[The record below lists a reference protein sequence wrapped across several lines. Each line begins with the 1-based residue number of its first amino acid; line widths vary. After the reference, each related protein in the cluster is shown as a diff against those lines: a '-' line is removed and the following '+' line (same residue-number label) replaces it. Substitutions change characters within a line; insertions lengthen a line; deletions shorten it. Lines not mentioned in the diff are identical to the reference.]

1 MPTNTVTAKLHEY
14 FKRFDIDNSNT
25 LDKREFKNL
34 IRICFP
40 EKNCKDLE
48 INQIFKNL
56 DVDSD
61 GCISFNEFKELGNEE
76 YNFFQNNNNQNSRR
90 QYQQDNNG
98 DKMFDEPNIA
108 LLHQYFK
115 NFDTDNNNELD
126 KDEFT
131 NLVKTCFPEKG

>member
-40 EKNCKDLE
+40 EKNCKDIEL
-48 INQIFKNL
+48 NQIFKNL
-56 DVDSD
+56 DGDSD

-90 QYQQDNNG
+90 R
-98 DKMFDEPNIA
+98 FDDPNTA
-108 LLHQYFK
+108 LLHQHFK

-131 NLVKTCFPEKG
+131 NLVKTCFPEKN